1 MLLHLLSPHGAAAE
15 EARVAVVIGSNV
27 GLGHER
33 PLQYAEQDARRFC
46 ALVTEIGGVEKERA
60 YLVTGGDAAAVRR
73 AVDEAK
79 GRIHELSRL
88 GPTALIVYV
97 SAHADETNLHLEG
110 TTLSVDEL
118 RQRVGQTPASLRL
131 VIIDACRTPVES
143 AEKGGVPGPGVSVS
157 LHRSEKL
164 QGDLYISSASRGE
177 PAQEWSFLK
186 GALFT
191 HHLVTGL
198 RGAADLDGNGRISL
212 SEAYSYAFR
221 RTLSGA
227 VTARSGPQHPS
238 FDFHMAGHG
247 DWTFTSPG
255 KERSAIVLKESIA
268 GTVWV
273 VDRESRMVAEVE
285 KAEETTVRLAVSPG
299 WYRIIVPEEN
309 RAMVTDVSLAF
320 GKERS
325 VERRDLVTMRLRD
338 VVERG
343 PEPVV
348 LRPLLLSLR
357 YAFTNGTV
365 DGLGGFH
372 LGALSLDLF
381 FGGWTAGLTLFS
393 GGKRFDA
400 VRSRVT
406 HIEGEL
412 HLRGGRE
419 RVFPHVSLWL
429 GIYGGVARVWQTVT
443 ADQEDELEA
452 NGIDATSERKAWLPS
467 VGAYATLGVPLTER
481 LWLTVDGAFGAKW
494 IFMADDETTV
504 GYDGRIGLGLGWRL

>member
-1 MLLHLLSPHGAAAE
+1 MAVLWPNTAAAE

-33 PLQYAEQDARRFC
+33 PLQYAEQDARRFYS
-46 ALVTEIGGVEKERA
+46 LVTEIGGVEKERA
-60 YLVTGGDAAAVRR
+60 YLVTGGDASAVRR

-79 GRIHELSRL
+79 GRIHELARL

-97 SAHADETNLHLEG
+97 SAHADEENLHLEG
-110 TTLSVDEL
+110 TTLSVAEL

-131 VIIDACRTPVES
+131 VIIDACRTPVQT
-143 AEKGGVPGPGVSVS
+143 APKGGSPGPSVSVN

-164 QGDLYISSASRGE
+164 QGDLYISSTSRGE

-212 SEAYSYAFR
+212 SEGYSYAFR

-227 VTARSGPQHPS
+227 VTAEAGPQHPS

-255 KERSAIVLKESIA
+255 RERSAIVLGESIA
-268 GTVWV
+268 GTVWI
-273 VDRESRMVAEVE
+273 VDRNSRIVAEVE
-285 KAEETTVRLAVSPG
+285 KVKGTPVRLAVSPG
-299 WYRIIVPEEN
+299 WYRVIVPEEN
-309 RAMVTDVSLAF
+309 RALVTDVSLAF
-320 GKERS
+320 GKERTVDS
-325 VERRDLVTMRLRD
+325 RDLVSLRLRD

-343 PEPVV
+343 TEPVV
-348 LRPLLLSLR
+348 LRPLLLSMR
-357 YAFTNGTV
+357 YYFSNGTV
-365 DGLGGFH
+365 EGIGGFH

-381 FGGWTAGLTLFS
+381 LGGWTAGLLLFC
-393 GGKRFDA
+393 GGDRFDA
-400 VRSRVT
+400 VRSSVT

-419 RVFPHVSLWL
+419 VVFANVSLWL
-429 GIYGGVARVWQTVT
+429 GLFGGVARVWQTVT
-443 ADQEDELEA
+443 ADRQDELEA
-452 NGIDATSERKAWLPS
+452 YGFDTTSKQKAWLPS
-467 VGAYATLGVPLTER
+467 VGVYTALGVPLTER

-494 IFMADDETTV
+494 IFMNDQEVAVD
-504 GYDGRIGLGLGWRL
+504 YDGRIGIGVGWRL